1 MQSLQ
6 EGAEGDFLKPRL
18 QTAPADCFAF
28 SAGSLEGKAWG
39 SWRSAPLHVGRDA
52 LFLSEMTKAVTGG
65 RELCK
70 VFDE

>member
-6 EGAEGDFLKPRL
+6 EGAEGDFLKPCL

-28 SAGSLEGKAWG
+28 AAGSLEGKAWG
-39 SWRSAPLHVGRDA
+39 SWRSATLHVGRDA
-52 LFLSEMTKAVTGG
+52 LFLSEVTKAVTGV

-70 VFDE
+70 VFYE